1 MFDGRSNDRRGSEL
15 AIDVEWMTAF
25 IHAPAIVLA
34 AADEMRGLAEVLSVV
49 AGPDRSGLFVDAQ
62 SPGIVQP
69 VRPVLRPRI
78 GDAHTWVVLRNGVSV
93 SAVWLIGV
101 IVQVAAE

>member
-34 AADEMRGLAEVLSVV
+34 APDEMRGFPEVLSVV

-62 SPGIVQP
+62 SPGIAQP

-78 GDAHTWVVLRNGVSV
+78 GHAHKWVVLRNGVSLTALWMIDV
-93 SAVWLIGV
+93 NA
-101 IVQVAAE
+101 